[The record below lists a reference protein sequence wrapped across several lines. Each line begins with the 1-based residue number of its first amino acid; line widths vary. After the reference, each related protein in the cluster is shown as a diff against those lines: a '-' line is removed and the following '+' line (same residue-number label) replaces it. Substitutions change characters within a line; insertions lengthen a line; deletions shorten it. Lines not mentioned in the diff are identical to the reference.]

1 MFRHRIVSLLLVAVL
16 AGVAGFVLGRTLGG
30 NRVPAV
36 PASPESQA
44 LSGRDTG
51 QLPGTQPS
59 PNTPMET
66 PPASRQSSAPA
77 GVATSASPGESKT
90 PITVA
95 NNRLSVQVQNR
106 SLAGILDEISNQSGI
121 PILLGDG
128 INDQTVS
135 MRFQDLP
142 LDQGLQALLKTFDAF
157 FFYSAQGAQGQA
169 PAALKAVWIYP
180 QGQGHR
186 IMPVP
191 PETYASTAEMQQNL
205 RDPDPDQ
212 RARAAEVLI
221 ERQGTK
227 ALDTVLEVLED
238 PDEKVRYRALNQA
251 VQLNLALPEDL
262 IQRLA
267 LSDSSPVV
275 RFLALEAMVNAPSI
289 DPERLREIA
298 ERALNDPSEEVKAQ
312 AEDILTTLDSDQQ
325 PEDDSEPLQGEEEEK
340 SD

>member
-16 AGVAGFVLGRTLGG
+16 AGVVGFVLGRTLGG
-30 NRVPAV
+30 SRAPAV
-36 PASPESQA
+36 SSSPEPQA
-44 LSGRDTG
+44 LSGRDVR
-51 QLPGTQPS
+51 QPPGSQTS
-59 PNTPMET
+59 PNIPTET

-77 GVATSASPGESKT
+77 GVTTSAGPGDPKT
-90 PITVA
+90 GITVA
-95 NNRLSVQVQNR
+95 NNRLSVQAQNR

-135 MRFQDLP
+135 IRFQELP

-157 FFYSAQGAQGQA
+157 FFYSAEGTQGQS

-180 QGQGHR
+180 QGQGRR
-186 IMPVP
+186 IVPVP

-212 RARAAEVLI
+212 RARAVEALM
-221 ERQGTK
+221 ERQGTR
-227 ALDTVLEVLED
+227 ALDVVLEVLED

-262 IQRLA
+262 MQRLA

-275 RFLALEAMVNAPSI
+275 RFLALEAMVNAPGI
-289 DPERLREIA
+289 DPGQLREIA

-312 AEDILTTLDSDQQ
+312 AEDILATLDSDQQ
-325 PEDDSEPLQGEEEEK
+325 PEELSEPQEGQEEEK